1 MPASICLVSP
11 GNLASN
17 PRLIKEADALHDAG
31 YRVTAI
37 ACNYTEALEPYD
49 DEIARRVGWTAIR
62 VPRPAGER
70 VTGAAARLAARV
82 MDAVGLDIP
91 VSVAAV
97 AYGGPFSALRSA
109 ALQQRADLYV
119 AHYVAGLPAAAAA
132 AARHGALLGFD
143 AEDFHSGEGQEG
155 DAEDFRMELV
165 KRIEESALPSCRHF
179 TAASPL
185 IARAYGALYGVTP
198 TTVLNVF
205 PLSMAPASPGPALP
219 PTATPPA
226 GGGLRAYWFSQTI
239 GLDRGL
245 QSFIAAMA
253 LTRTRVTLD
262 IRGGNRWGH
271 GETLL
276 AMARDLGIGDRVS
289 ILPMEAPERMVTL
302 AAGYDL
308 GLSLETDATQSRR
321 LCLTNK
327 IFTYLLAGI
336 PVLMSDTPAQSEL
349 APQLGAAGLLGSL
362 GDPRT
367 MSHALDSLGDPAA
380 LAAAKAA
387 AWRLGRE
394 RYNWDHEK
402 KTLLESVAAALG
414 TRPDLTVGGEGRP

>member
-31 YRVTAI
+31 YRVAAI
-37 ACNYTEALEPYD
+37 ACSYTEALQAYD
-49 DEIARRVGWTAIR
+49 DEIARTAGWTAIR

-70 VTGAAARLAARV
+70 VTGAAARLAGRV

-91 VSVAAV
+91 VDVAAA
-97 AYGGPFSALRSA
+97 AYGGPFSALRTA
-109 ALQQRADLYV
+109 ALQQRADLYI
-119 AHYVAGLPAAAAA
+119 AHYVAALPAAAAA

-143 AEDFHSGEGQEG
+143 AEDFHSGEGQGGE
-155 DAEDFRMELV
+155 AEEFRMELV

-205 PLSMAPASPGPALP
+205 PLSMAPASPAVS
-219 PTATPPA
+219 PPA

-253 LTRTRVTLD
+253 RARTRVTLD

-276 AMARDLGIGDRVS
+276 ALARDLGIGDRVS

-362 GDPRT
+362 DDPRT
-367 MSHALDSLGDPAA
+367 MAHALDSLGNPEA
-380 LAAAKAA
+380 LGAAKAA

-402 KTLLESVAAALG
+402 KTLLASVAAALG
-414 TRPDLTVGGEGRP
+414 TSTASSAGGEGRP

>member
-17 PRLIKEADALHDAG
+17 TRLIKEADALHEAG

-37 ACNYTEALEPYD
+37 ACNYTEALESYD
-49 DEIARRVGWTAIR
+49 DEIARTVGWTAVR

-70 VTGAAARLAARV
+70 ITGAAARLVSRA

-91 VSVAAV
+91 VNVAAA
-97 AYGGPFSALRSA
+97 AYGGPFAALRRA
-109 ALQQRADLYV
+109 ALEHRADFYV
-119 AHYVAGLPAAAAA
+119 AHYVAALPAAAAA
-132 AARHGALLGFD
+132 AVHHGALLGFD
-143 AEDFHSGEGQEG
+143 AEDFHSGEGQGGE
-155 DAEDFRMELV
+155 AEEFRMELV
-165 KRIEESALPSCRHF
+165 ERIEGAVLPSCRHF

-185 IARAYGALYGVTP
+185 IARAYGSRYGVTP
-198 TTVLNVF
+198 TTILNVF
-205 PLSMAPASPGPALP
+205 PLSMAPSSPRPASSPE
-219 PTATPPA
+219 

-245 QSFIAAMA
+245 QSFIRAMA
-253 LTRTRVTLD
+253 HTRTRVTLD

-276 AMARDLGIGDRVS
+276 ALARELGIGDRVS
-289 ILPMEAPERMVTL
+289 ILPMEAPDHMVKL
-302 AAGYDL
+302 AAEYDL

-362 GDPRT
+362 DDPLT
-367 MSHALDSLGDPAA
+367 MSQALDRLGDPAV
-380 LAAAKAA
+380 LGESKAV

-394 RYNWDHEK
+394 RYNWDYEK
-402 KTLLESVAAALG
+402 KALLASVAAALG
-414 TRPDLTVGGEGRP
+414 TQADPSAGGEVRP

>member
-17 PRLIKEADALHDAG
+17 PRLIKEADALHEAG

-37 ACNYTEALEPYD
+37 ACNYTEALETYD
-49 DEIARRVGWTAIR
+49 DEIARTVGWKAVR

-70 VTGAAARLAARV
+70 LVGAAARLMARA

-91 VSVAAV
+91 VNVAAA
-97 AYGGPFSALRSA
+97 AYGGPSSVLRKA
-109 ALQQRADLYV
+109 ALAQRADLYI
-119 AHYVAGLPAAAAA
+119 AHYVAALPAAAAA

-143 AEDFHSGEGQEG
+143 AEDFHSGEGQGGE
-155 DAEDFRMELV
+155 AEEFRMELV
-165 KRIEESALPSCRHF
+165 KRIEESVLPACRHL

-198 TTVLNVF
+198 VTVLNVF
-205 PLSMAPASPGPALP
+205 PLSMAPAAPRPAP
-219 PTATPPA
+219 VVAA
-226 GGGLRAYWFSQTI
+226 GELRAYWFSQTI

-245 QSFIAAMA
+245 QSFIEAMA
-253 LTRTRVTLD
+253 RARTRVTLD

-276 AMARDLGIGDRVS
+276 ALARDLGIGDRVS
-289 ILPMEAPERMVTL
+289 ILPMAPPERMVTL
-302 AAGYDL
+302 AADYDL
-308 GLSLETDATQSRR
+308 GLSLETDTTQSRR

-336 PVLMSDTPAQSEL
+336 PVLLSDTPAQSEL
-349 APQLGAAGLLGSL
+349 APQLGAAGLIGSL
-362 GDPRT
+362 GDPLT
-367 MSHALDSLGDPAA
+367 LAHALDSLGDPAT
-380 LAAAKAA
+380 LGAAKAA

-402 KTLLESVAAALG
+402 KALVASVAAALG
-414 TRPDLTVGGEGRP
+414 TRADSSVGREARA

>member
-37 ACNYTEALEPYD
+37 ACNYTEALEAYD
-49 DEIARRVGWTAIR
+49 DEIARTAGWTAIR

-70 VTGAAARLAARV
+70 VTGAAARLAGRM

-91 VSVAAV
+91 VNVAAA

-109 ALQQRADLYV
+109 ALQQRADLYI
-119 AHYVAGLPAAAAA
+119 AHYVAALPAAAAA

-143 AEDFHSGEGQEG
+143 AEDFHSGEGQGGE
-155 DAEDFRMELV
+155 AEEFRMELV
-165 KRIEESALPSCRHF
+165 KRIEESALPSCRHL

-205 PLSMAPASPGPALP
+205 PLSMAPAAPA
-219 PTATPPA
+219 ASPPA

-253 LTRTRVTLD
+253 RARTRVTLD

-276 AMARDLGIGDRVS
+276 ALARDLGIGDRVS

-362 GDPRT
+362 DDPRT
-367 MSHALDSLGDPAA
+367 MSHALDSLGDPGA
-380 LAAAKAA
+380 LGAAKAA

-394 RYNWDHEK
+394 RYNWDYEK
-402 KTLLESVAAALG
+402 KTLLASVAAALG
-414 TRPDLTVGGEGRP
+414 ASAASSVGEEGRR